1 MSDNIEVSAHVEQW
15 PLHVQTQRFN
25 IWRLLI
31 VSDKMIC
38 NVDQEA
44 EKKFKSV
51 RSKDLATRERVNFVL
66 SSELMDTLRQ
76 KSIDEQIPMSR
87 IIDAALIQYLKRDTE
102 EYRKASLSSGVPL
115 RHLLEIMLLFSH
127 NSDETKKYLDL
138 VKSSFSNFTYSSCL
152 FKTDGKTIVGTKV
165 ILYLADSDNEVLGKF
180 IDKISN
186 LDYARKIKVLLDGKD
201 FQC

>member
-1 MSDNIEVSAHVEQW
+1 M
-15 PLHVQTQRFN
+15 
-25 IWRLLI
+25 
-31 VSDKMIC
+31 SDKMIC

-127 NSDETKKYLDL
+127 NSDMTKKYLEL
-138 VKSSFSNFTYSSCL
+138 VKSSFLNFTYSSCL